1 MIIKLN
7 FTDALQISPMIE
19 QDRLVFHVKN
29 LSHNFISETY
39 LIDLNA
45 NYTTLSRPIRKQ
57 MIDNSVSR
65 NLISGSEDL
74 KTTFFGSALVSMVLN
89 MFFGGA
95 ISRLFSLI
103 RAFQLVLHFPIL
115 KILLPSNIV
124 TLNRILIPIVMFD
137 ILENVDFL

>member
-124 TLNRILIPIVMFD
+124 TLNGILIPIVMFD